1 MVTTFNTP
9 TFHLGNVVQSWQKYE
24 EKKSLSVLSSHTCS
38 SFVFSTGSWF
48 QVKDSPV
55 FHPQDN
61 VAKASVFPVSLNLQ
75 THLKGWMDFKS
86 NLAEPEA

>member
-1 MVTTFNTP
+1 MLYSHDKNMNKRRF
-9 TFHLGNVVQSWQKYE
+9 FSF
-24 EKKSLSVLSSHTCS
+24 LSRHTYS
-38 SFVFSTGSWF
+38 SFVLSTDSCF

-61 VAKASVFPVSLNLQ
+61 VAKAKVLPVSLKLQ